1 MTPADLLLI
10 TQLIALGTQ
19 AASALIS
26 LRSEAATAQNSTM
39 QQNLDEASANLQLVV
54 KHAGLALTAGSA
66 QPVAEN
72 PQAA

>member
-54 KHAGLALTAGSA
+54 KHAGLALAAG
-66 QPVAEN
+66 N
-72 PQAA
+72 TQAAA

>member
-1 MTPADLLLI
+1 MTPEDLLLI

-54 KHAGLALTAGSA
+54 KHAGLALAAGSA
-66 QPVAEN
+66 Q
-72 PQAA
+72 QAAA